1 MGLIGVAFDNVESVR
16 RQVNRYAPLT
26 LDADD
31 GRTTDAAEFVRENG
45 EVWLNSTSEIYVANP
60 LLTEA
65 TFARSVCG
73 VRALARRY
81 VCLEFRIL
89 RLARRDEP
97 PPVGCGPGH
106 SFEISM

>member
-1 MGLIGVAFDNVESVR
+1 MQDISIVGLIGVAFDNVESVR
-16 RQVNRYAPLT
+16 RQVNRYVPLT

-73 VRALARRY
+73 VRALARR
-81 VCLEFRIL
+81 R
-89 RLARRDEP
+89 APPSRRFWMNC
-97 PPVGCGPGH
+97 VT
-106 SFEISM
+106 SWRSTT